1 MKTFKDL
8 IKAREPTEAKVSGR
22 FSIQKSNDEKRLA
35 FGWASISLDENGKQL
50 QDLQQ
55 DMVDPETLE
64 EAAYRFVQL
73 YREGGEMHERGD
85 CAVLVESVVFTK
97 EKMAAMGI
105 PEGTLPV
112 GWWIGFY
119 VTDDDV
125 WAKVKS
131 GEYPMFSI
139 EGTAIR
145 EPMEENETG
154 TVV

>member
-1 MKTFKDL
+1 MKTFNDF

-22 FSIQKSNDEKRLA
+22 FSIQKSSDEKRLA

-55 DMVDPETLE
+55 DMVDQETLE

-145 EPMEENETG
+145 ESVEENETG